1 MYIVTR
7 MRFRGNRQ
15 SIMNAELLRN
25 SRIVLASMTMMLI
38 LAACSASVEQSSP
51 SDQPRQTPTPT
62 ATAPPDVTA
71 TPAANTDPA
80 EATPTPDPPEASE
93 TPAPAATESELEEQE
108 FTVTGQPV
116 SLEIERTGVDAYIE
130 YVGLTDDGAMDV
142 PQEWENVGWFE
153 PGTLPGEV
161 GNSVIAGHY
170 DSPTGPA
177 VFFEL
182 RELEPGDLIT
192 VITDEDEQLTFEVT
206 KTEMV
211 LADDAPL
218 EEIFGS
224 SEDRNLNLITCDG
237 IWDQSA
243 NMYDHRLVVYTTLVT
258 S

>member
-25 SRIVLASMTMMLI
+25 SRIVLASVTMTLI
-38 LAACSASVEQSSP
+38 LAACNASVEPSSP
-51 SDQPRQTPTPT
+51 SDQPTPTLTATPVATATPTADTGNPEATSTPNPPEVRETPTP
-62 ATAPPDVTA
+62 P
-71 TPAANTDPA
+71 
-80 EATPTPDPPEASE
+80 
-93 TPAPAATESELEEQE
+93 ATESESEEQE

-116 SLEIERTGVDAYIE
+116 SLEIERTGVDAHIE
-130 YVGLTDDGAMDV
+130 HVGLTDDGAMDV

-182 RELEPGDLIT
+182 RELEPGDQIT
-192 VITDEDEQLTFEVT
+192 VVTDEDEQLTFEVT